1 MTIAGGLMST
11 TGPGYDAV
19 APLLDAARVGDTAS
33 WDRIVE
39 RFSGLLWATA
49 RAHRLDTADSAD
61 VVQTTWLRL
70 VENLD
75 RIQDAERLGGWL
87 ATTAR
92 RECLV
97 VLKRRRR
104 EPPVDADETFDHLP
118 DQRDGVDAGLLLA
131 ERDAIL
137 WQLFEQLSDRCRRL
151 LRVLVA
157 DPPPAYADVAQ
168 ALDMPIGSIGPTRQR
183 CLTALRSLA
192 IDSGAMADDDAD
204 LRDDGVTTA
213 GGGR

>member
-1 MTIAGGLMST
+1 MST
-11 TGPGYDAV
+11 TGTGYDPV
-19 APLLDAARVGDTAS
+19 GPLLDAARTGDSAS

-49 RAHRLDTADSAD
+49 RAHRLDSTDAAD

-75 RIQDAERLGGWL
+75 RIQDSERLGGWL

-92 RECLV
+92 RECLL
-97 VLKRRRR
+97 VLKRRHR
-104 EPPVDADETFDHLP
+104 EPPVDAAETFERLP
-118 DQRDGVDAGLLLA
+118 DQRGGLDAGLLLA
-131 ERDAIL
+131 ERDALL
-137 WQLFEQLSDRCRRL
+137 WRLFEQLPDRCRRL

-157 DPPPAYADVAQ
+157 DPPPAYSDVAA

-183 CLTALRSLA
+183 CLAALRALA
-192 IDSGAMADDDAD
+192 LDSGAITDDDD
-204 LRDDGVTTA
+204 LHDEGATTA

>member
-1 MTIAGGLMST
+1 MST
-11 TGPGYDAV
+11 NATGYDAV
-19 APLLDAARVGDTAS
+19 GPLLDAARAGDSAS
-33 WDRIVE
+33 WDQLVD

-49 RAHRLDTADSAD
+49 RAHRLSTTDAAD

-92 RECLV
+92 RECLL
-97 VLKRRRR
+97 VLKRSRR
-104 EPPVDADETFDHLP
+104 EPPVATDEVFDHLP
-118 DQRDGVDAGLLLA
+118 DQRDDLDASLLLA
-131 ERDAIL
+131 ERDAVL
-137 WQLFEQLSDRCRRL
+137 WRIFEQLPDRCRTL

-157 DPPPAYADVAQ
+157 DPPPAYAEIAE
-168 ALDMPIGSIGPTRQR
+168 ALGIPIGSIGPTRQR
-183 CLTALRSLA
+183 CLTQLRTLA
-192 IDSGAMADDDAD
+192 IRSGAITDDETD
-204 LRDDGVTTA
+204 LRDEGVPVA

>member
-1 MTIAGGLMST
+1 MST
-11 TGPGYDAV
+11 HSTGYEAV
-19 APLLDAARVGDTAS
+19 GPLLDAARAGDSAS
-33 WDRIVE
+33 WDQLVD

-49 RAHRLDTADSAD
+49 RAHRLSATDAAD

-92 RECLV
+92 RECLLV
-97 VLKRRRR
+97 VKRSRR
-104 EPPVDADETFDHLP
+104 EPPVPTDEVFDHLP
-118 DQRDGVDAGLLLA
+118 DQRDGLDAGLLRA
-131 ERDAIL
+131 ERDATL
-137 WQLFEQLSDRCRRL
+137 WRLFEDLPDRCRRL

-157 DPPPAYADVAQ
+157 DPPPAYADIAA
-168 ALDMPIGSIGPTRQR
+168 ALDIPIGSIGPTRQR
-183 CLTALRSLA
+183 CLSQLRSLA
-192 IDSGAMADDDAD
+192 LESGAITDDDTD
-204 LRDDGVTTA
+204 LRDEGVPVA